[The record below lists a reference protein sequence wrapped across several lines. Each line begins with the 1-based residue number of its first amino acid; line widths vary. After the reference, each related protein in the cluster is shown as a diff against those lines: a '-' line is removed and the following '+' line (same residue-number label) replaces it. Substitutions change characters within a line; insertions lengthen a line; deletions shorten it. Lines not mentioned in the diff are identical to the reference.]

1 VRPDE
6 HHLTGTTAFLN
17 RLIAIDRPGTAED
30 VTYTWD
36 AAPGCDFGIGRLCA
50 ITDASGTHSFSYDA
64 RGNRLE
70 HVHTVM
76 GVSYRHA
83 QAFDASDRVIE
94 ETLPTGLEVSYR
106 FDAAGRPS
114 GVWRRV
120 AGQDFPL
127 LTLTTRDAAGQVR
140 EAVFG
145 NGVILA
151 RALDISGRLEGQL
164 SDDTATLARG
174 GPGGGGFIDG
184 VTVLPEARS
193 VPLPWLVLPIAMAL
207 LIRLG
212 LMASGRRATD
222 TPLILIALTD
232 GVLIAALLS
241 PRTVEALVIGYDYDG
256 RGNIEARRF
265 DGQAQRF
272 SHDALDR
279 LRSEAGAA
287 ATQSFGLD
295 GNGNRLSDGAGSYG
309 ITPNSNRL
317 ATAPD
322 YTPEVDAAGYTRA
335 YRDAQTNETLMAFA
349 WNAAGELE
357 EVEAGGQLL
366 ATYTY
371 EHRHLRVTKTADSAT
386 TVYHHNASGQ
396 LIAETRSSGEPL
408 RSYLWLEGAPVAVIE
423 HTALTGATERTLYLE
438 TDLLMTPRAA
448 TDDHGRTVWTWKGDA
463 FGATLP
469 EEDPDADGQATTLHL
484 RFPGQYFEAETGLH
498 YNWHRYYEPWTGRYL
513 SSDPIGLR
521 GGFNAYGYVK
531 ASPLAHSDPRGL
543 APDALCDRCESEWCS
558 FICKACVKV
567 VCDSF
572 PLGIPCCV
580 IERDECIGDVAPD
593 PEKMIECQATF
604 TQCMAKNRKGGK
616 KPPDGPPHPDNI

>member
-1 VRPDE
+1 
-6 HHLTGTTAFLN
+6 
-17 RLIAIDRPGTAED
+17 
-30 VTYTWD
+30 
-36 AAPGCDFGIGRLCA
+36 
-50 ITDASGTHSFSYDA
+50 
-64 RGNRLE
+64 
-70 HVHTVM
+70 
-76 GVSYRHA
+76 
-83 QAFDASDRVIE
+83 
-94 ETLPTGLEVSYR
+94 
-106 FDAAGRPS
+106 
-114 GVWRRV
+114 VWRRV
-120 AGQDFPL
+120 AGEDFPL

-140 EAVFG
+140 EATFG

-222 TPLILIALTD
+222 TPLILLALTD

-241 PRTVEALVIGYDYDG
+241 PRTVEALVIGYDYDA

-265 DGQAQRF
+265 DGQAQSF

-295 GNGNRLSDGAGSYG
+295 ANGNRLSDGTGSYT

-349 WNAAGELE
+349 WDTAGDLA

-366 ATYTY
+366 ATYSY
-371 EHRHLRVTKTADSAT
+371 DHRHLRVTKTADGAT

-408 RSYLWLEGAPVAVIE
+408 RSYVWLEGAPVAVIE
-423 HTALTGATERTLYLE
+423 HAALTGATERTLYLE
-438 TDLLMTPRAA
+438 PDLLMTPRAA
-448 TDDHGRTVWTWKGDA
+448 TDDEGRTVWTWKGDA
-463 FGATLP
+463 FGTTLP
-469 EEDPDADGQATTLHL
+469 EDDPDGDGTPTTLHL
-484 RFPGQYFEAETGLH
+484 RFPGQYFDTETGLH

-521 GGFNAYGYVK
+521 GGGALFVYTGSRPLRLKDENGLEPDVPYPSMDEAACGLACDAGRYPPTKEYGGLLYECPGGVCYTRPYHNPNPKHPDTTWRPDWDTVPADRRVCADLHTHWRKPGYRRTWNQVHEGDRLSNWYLGRVGYV
-531 ASPLAHSDPRGL
+531 STPDSGL
-543 APDALCDRCESEWCS
+543 LRYRPD
-558 FICKACVKV
+558 
-567 VCDSF
+567 
-572 PLGIPCCV
+572 G
-580 IERDECIGDVAPD
+580 
-593 PEKMIECQATF
+593 
-604 TQCMAKNRKGGK
+604 
-616 KPPDGPPHPDNI
+616 DGPPGSGPVDRVDCTCR